1 MAHRYVLSL
10 ALLISALVPALAD
23 EPPTIEITIKDHR
36 YEPAELKVPAGKPF
50 VLRIKNLDASAEE
63 FESSRLNI
71 EKVIAAGAEGRVR
84 VRPLDPGRYE
94 FVGEYHA
101 DTARGV
107 LIAE

>member
-1 MAHRYVLSL
+1 MAYRHVLSVV
-10 ALLISALVPALAD
+10 LLVGAIVPALAD
-23 EPPTIEITIKDHR
+23 EPPIVEITIKDHR
-36 YEPAELKVPAGKPF
+36 YEPSELKVPAGKPF
-50 VLRIKNLDASAEE
+50 VLKIKNLDASAEE
-63 FESSRLNI
+63 FESSRLKI

-84 VRPLDPGRYE
+84 VRALDPGRYE